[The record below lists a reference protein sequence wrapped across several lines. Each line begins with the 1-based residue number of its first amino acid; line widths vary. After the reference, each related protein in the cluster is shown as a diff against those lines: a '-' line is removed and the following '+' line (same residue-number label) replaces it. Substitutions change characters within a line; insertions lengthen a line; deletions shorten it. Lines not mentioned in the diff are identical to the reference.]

1 MWNTWQLKKEF
12 MFACFPLIY
21 FSKPDHVAP
30 LSALSPHSLHLP
42 LTVEVEHWSCT
53 KMHTAGEKPKRRWQ
67 RWKYAQGRHILL
79 SRLDYKTARRQQQQ
93 AEPVVVGAG
102 VKDGDGDGHRD
113 VVGVALLP
121 SADDVVDDMQRWGL
135 HRNGKTHHETEETE
149 RYQDNG
155 IAKRAGKGGQ
165 GGRDGGTAQRD
176 IATSRRSAKLVK

>member
-1 MWNTWQLKKEF
+1 
-12 MFACFPLIY
+12 
-21 FSKPDHVAP
+21 
-30 LSALSPHSLHLP
+30 
-42 LTVEVEHWSCT
+42 
-53 KMHTAGEKPKRRWQ
+53 MHTAGEKPKRRWQ